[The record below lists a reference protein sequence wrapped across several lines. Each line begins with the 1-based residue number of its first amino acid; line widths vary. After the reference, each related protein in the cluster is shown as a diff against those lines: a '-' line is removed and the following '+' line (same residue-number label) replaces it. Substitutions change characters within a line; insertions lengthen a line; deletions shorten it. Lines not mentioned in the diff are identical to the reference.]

1 MVVTTVEIESSCRKS
16 SALLTSASDCSS
28 LIFSPLAE
36 SLHAVKER
44 GCALPFTMNATDSAW
59 QEVPSSTSDS
69 VSESSCRGV
78 EVSLFG
84 GARLRTLPLR
94 LQHRM
99 QQRHMRHL
107 LHALRAPPQ
116 IPIPVYPNNHAA
128 VAHLATGPFPATSCR
143 SRSEALGM
151 TAEATTWRQSSSGCP
166 QGAAAQRCTRHS
178 IPSSWFLKYLCEDA
192 CTASHSALKP
202 NLLVLPRRVPWR
214 SLAIAVP
221 SVTSRSKGSLP
232 SPLPLT
238 SCWTYPE
245 VHSSRPLGPTH
256 FGRKILTPC
265 MWATSYHWPWP
276 RKYLQSACRC
286 LYVGTSI

>member
-1 MVVTTVEIESSCRKS
+1 
-16 SALLTSASDCSS
+16 
-28 LIFSPLAE
+28 
-36 SLHAVKER
+36 
-44 GCALPFTMNATDSAW
+44 
-59 QEVPSSTSDS
+59 
-69 VSESSCRGV
+69 
-78 EVSLFG
+78 
-84 GARLRTLPLR
+84 
-94 LQHRM
+94 
-99 QQRHMRHL
+99 
-107 LHALRAPPQ
+107 
-116 IPIPVYPNNHAA
+116 
-128 VAHLATGPFPATSCR
+128 
-143 SRSEALGM
+143 
-151 TAEATTWRQSSSGCP
+151 
-166 QGAAAQRCTRHS
+166 
-178 IPSSWFLKYLCEDA
+178 
-192 CTASHSALKP
+192 LKP